1 MSGSIGLDLEAALKR
16 HLHAAVDGVSRQ
28 YPILLTRWNEPTT
41 VLPTTALGPF
51 AAPMGLHI
59 V

>member
-1 MSGSIGLDLEAALKR
+1 MSGSIGLYLEAALER
-16 HLHAAVDGVSRQ
+16 HLHAAVDGISRQ

-41 VLPTTALGPF
+41 VLPTTATDPL